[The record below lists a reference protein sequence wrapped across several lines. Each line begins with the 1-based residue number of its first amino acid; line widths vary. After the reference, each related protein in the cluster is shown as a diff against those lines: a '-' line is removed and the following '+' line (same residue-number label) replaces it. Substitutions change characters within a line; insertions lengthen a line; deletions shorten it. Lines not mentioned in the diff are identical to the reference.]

1 MDLSSFPRIPL
12 AHLPTPLQPLPRLS
26 EHLGGPRL
34 YVKRDDLTG
43 LGLGGNKVRK
53 LEFELASAR
62 AAGADALVM
71 TGAVQSNAVRQ
82 AAAAAARLGLPM
94 HAVLMT
100 DRVPRTEDEYLA
112 SGNVMLTRLF
122 GATVVPC
129 SVKDDPNGI
138 AAGVAA
144 RLAEEGFTPHVI
156 AYGVSSPTGALGYT
170 AAAAEMAA
178 QFARMD
184 LVPTAVVH
192 ASGSAG
198 TQAGLL
204 VGAAFHLPGT
214 RVLGVDVDA
223 QPDRVQRD
231 VTTLAAEVAA
241 LAGAPA
247 PGADDIEV
255 VGGYAGPAYGAVTP
269 GVIEAIRAFARLEG
283 LVVDPVYSGKGAAGL
298 IGMISDGR
306 FSPDDTVVFIH
317 TGGSPGLYAYRPALS
332 GDLGLDPG

>member
-1 MDLSSFPRIPL
+1 MDLTRFPRIPL

-34 YVKRDDLTG
+34 YAKRDDLTG
-43 LGLGGNKVRK
+43 LGVGGNKVRK
-53 LEFELASAR
+53 LEFELAAAR

-82 AAAAAARLGLPM
+82 AAAAAARLGIPM
-94 HAVLMT
+94 HAVLMI

-129 SVKDDPNGI
+129 SVRDDPD
-138 AAGVAA
+138 AVAA
-144 RLAEEGFTPHVI
+144 DVASRLEKDGLTPHVI
-156 AYGVSSPTGALGYT
+156 AYGVSSPTGALGYA

-178 QFARMD
+178 QFARTD
-184 LVPTAVVH
+184 LTPAAVVH

-198 TQAGLL
+198 TQAGLV
-204 VGAAFHLPGT
+204 VGAATHLPGT
-214 RVLGVDVDA
+214 RVIGVDVDA
-223 QPDRVQRD
+223 QPDRVQND
-231 VTTLAAEVAA
+231 VLALTEEVAA
-241 LAGAPA
+241 LAGTPA
-247 PGADDIEV
+247 PGAEKVEV

-269 GVIEAIRAFARLEG
+269 GVIEAIRALARLEG

-298 IGMISDGR
+298 IGLIRSGR
-306 FSPDDTVVFIH
+306 FSRDDTVVFIH

-332 GDLGLDPG
+332 GDLGLDPA